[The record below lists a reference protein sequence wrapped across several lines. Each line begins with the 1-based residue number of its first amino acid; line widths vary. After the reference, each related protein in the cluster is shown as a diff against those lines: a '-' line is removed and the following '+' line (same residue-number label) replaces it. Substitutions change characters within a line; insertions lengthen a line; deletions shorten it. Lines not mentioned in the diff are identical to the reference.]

1 MVEVTDLDKRLE
13 AMERRG
19 VELERNLRRCSDG
32 STVPAALRSVS
43 PTSTP
48 SARHLNNCVVS
59 VSDEEEEEMLMEW
72 FDLNHERHVLVRRDM
87 ELGYLWASVT
97 WPVVIVHV
105 RRRAW
110 RLSVVPGW
118 CSTSW
123 RRGRRMWST
132 SSGGSSLNKVG
143 SLWVFFCFVLF
154 CEWN

>member
-72 FDLNHERHVLVRRDM
+72 FDLNHKRHVLVRRDM
-87 ELGYLWASVT
+87 ELGYL
-97 WPVVIVHV
+97 
-105 RRRAW
+105 
-110 RLSVVPGW
+110 
-118 CSTSW
+118 
-123 RRGRRMWST
+123 
-132 SSGGSSLNKVG
+132 
-143 SLWVFFCFVLF
+143 
-154 CEWN
+154 

>member
-1 MVEVTDLDKRLE
+1 MTDLDKRLE

-32 STVPAALRSVS
+32 STVPAALRSAPPAHRLGS
-43 PTSTP
+43 
-48 SARHLNNCVVS
+48 NCVVS

-72 FDLNHERHVLVRRDM
+72 FGLNHERHVLVRRDI

-105 RRRAW
+105 RRGAW

-123 RRGRRMWST
+123 RRDRRMWST

-143 SLWVFFCFVLF
+143 SLRGFFVLF